1 MQLQF
6 IGKINIIFCFFKKDK
21 TANEITRCWGY
32 LNAVVLS
39 LSHVRHF
46 ATPWIAACQASLS
59 FTISSNLL
67 TLMSIE
73 SVMLSNHLILCY
85 TLILLSSTFPSFGVF
100 SNESALPIRWP
111 KHWSFSLNISPSNEH
126 PPKGLR
132 ISLQPKGL
140 SRVFSNTTV
149 EKHQF
154 FGAQLSL

>member
-59 FTISSNLL
+59 FTITQSLVKP
-67 TLMSIE
+67 MSIE
-73 SVMLSNHLILCY
+73 SVMPSNHLILCHPF
-85 TLILLSSTFPSFGVF
+85 LLLPSVFP
-100 SNESALPIRWP
+100 
-111 KHWSFSLNISPSNEH
+111 
-126 PPKGLR
+126 
-132 ISLQPKGL
+132 
-140 SRVFSNTTV
+140 RVFSRV
-149 EKHQF
+149 SWLFASCGQSI
-154 FGAQLSL
+154 GASVSASVLPMNVQD